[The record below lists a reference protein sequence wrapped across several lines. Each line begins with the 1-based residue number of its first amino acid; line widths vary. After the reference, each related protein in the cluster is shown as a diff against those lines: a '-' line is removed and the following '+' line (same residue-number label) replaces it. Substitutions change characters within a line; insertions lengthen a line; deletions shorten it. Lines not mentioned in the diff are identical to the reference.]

1 MNRPSLGKTVSTWP
15 EADFRERLN
24 MGWGFFKDQS
34 NILVIVDAGS
44 GWIEAFPRE
53 IEHQKQLKYI
63 SVKSLQDSK
72 YQKL

>member
-15 EADFRERLN
+15 EADVWKRLHMHWCYVKN
-24 MGWGFFKDQS
+24 QGK
-34 NILVIVDAGS
+34 ILVNVDAGS

-53 IEHQKQLKYI
+53 EEHQKRLKYI
-63 SVKSLQDSK
+63 LVKSLQDSE